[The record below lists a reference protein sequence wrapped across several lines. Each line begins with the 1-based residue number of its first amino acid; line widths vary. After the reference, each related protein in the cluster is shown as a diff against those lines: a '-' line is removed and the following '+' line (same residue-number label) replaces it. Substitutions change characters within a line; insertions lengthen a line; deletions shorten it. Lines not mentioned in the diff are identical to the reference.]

1 MTDIITIAFFIAWGA
16 ASILY
21 TVFNRRIARYTNRWD
36 PFRLLTSYQLFT
48 GPART
53 YGLFYRDRTAEGV
66 ETRWEEITLY
76 CRARWYHAVWFP
88 QGQVYARTLSM
99 VDDLA
104 RFVCSGQAIGTRK
117 PLVDRFIYRQIVR
130 VALAQPSPPA
140 KTSERQFKITESA
153 GDIPPVEADV
163 FVSGFHVLEN
173 GGPR

>member
-1 MTDIITIAFFIAWGA
+1 MTDIITIAFFIVWGG

-36 PFRLLTSYQLFT
+36 VFRLLTSYQLFT

-53 YGLFYRDRTAEGV
+53 HRLFYRDRTAGGV
-66 ETRWEEITLY
+66 ETNWEEVTLY

-88 QGQVYARTLSM
+88 QGRVYARRLSM
-99 VDDLA
+99 VDDVA

-130 VALAQPSPPA
+130 FALAQASPLA
-140 KTSERQFKITESA
+140 KTSERQFKISEGA
-153 GDIPPVEADV
+153 GKIPPVEADV
-163 FVSGFHVLEN
+163 FVSGFHA
-173 GGPR
+173 R